1 MESAKLQRYL
11 AKKFRELSE
20 AETQQIRDRIGRGD
34 DDVFELAVEFNCV
47 PTQVAGIKAIMN
59 RGKSPEGAPAGGS
72 TIRAL
77 SIRQPWAHAI
87 LHLGKDVENRS
98 WPTPYRGSIL
108 VHASAHLESHA
119 LEQLSQYVDQ
129 PPSEETL
136 RELPTGCMVGVVDL
150 VDIIEGSKSKWAEP
164 GQWHWILQNPKPI
177 EPIECNGRLRL
188 WTPPAKVLGKLP
200 DWLAERFARSSD

>member
-34 DDVFELAVEFNCV
+34 DNVFELAVEFNCV

-59 RGKSPEGAPAGGS
+59 RGKSPEGAPAGGR

-87 LHLGKDVENRS
+87 LHLGKDVENRVWS
-98 WPTPYRGSIL
+98 TLYRGPIL
-108 VHASAHLESHA
+108 IHASGRLESNAH
-119 LEQLSQYVDQ
+119 EVLSQYVDE
-129 PPSEETL
+129 PSSEKTL
-136 RELPTGCMVGVVDL
+136 RNLPTGCIVGVVDL
-150 VDIIEGSKSKWAEP
+150 VNIIEASKSKWAGR
-164 GQWHWILQNPKPI
+164 GQLHWILQNPKPI
-177 EPIECNGRLRL
+177 EPIECKGRLGL
-188 WTPPAKVLGKLP
+188 WTPPAKVLSKLP
-200 DWLAERFARSSD
+200 DWLAERFTRSSD